1 MKVEIFDERICS
13 LGEGPAAGGA
23 QNSEVSWVDILSS
36 RVLTRNLNTGDTG
49 EFSTGENVGFAIPR
63 ASGGYVLGTE
73 SGPVLRDENGKLD
86 PFLKLSDLEP
96 LASQMA
102 IRWNDAKVS
111 PSGNLWFGTMGYEML
126 PGTASLF
133 KYDSKDSTVS
143 RVLPNLTISNGMDWS
158 DDGGTFYFIDSK
170 WQAVHAFT
178 VNNDELSEERTVIE
192 IPESDGAPD
201 GMCMDA
207 EGGLWV
213 ALWGGSQVRR
223 YDSNSNYELDHII
236 ELAAPFV
243 TSCAFAG
250 KNLDTLLITS
260 AENDHVDG
268 PKEGGMTF
276 CIKPGVTGR
285 PSRTF
290 DL

>member
-1 MKVEIFDERICS
+1 MQVEIFDERICS
-13 LGEGPAAGGA
+13 LGEGPSAVGVLY
-23 QNSEVSWVDILSS
+23 SEVSWVDITDS
-36 RVLTRNLNTGDTG
+36 RVLTRNVTTGETG

-63 ASGGYVLGTE
+63 ASGGYVLGTN
-73 SGPVLRDENGKLD
+73 SGPILRDSSGGSH
-86 PFLKLSDLEP
+86 PFLRLSDIEP
-96 LASQMA
+96 LTSQMA

-126 PGTASLF
+126 AGTSSLF
-133 KYDSKDSTVS
+133 KYGIKDSAVS
-143 RVLPNLTISNGMDWS
+143 RVLSNLTISNGMDWS
-158 DDGGTFYFIDSK
+158 HDGATFYFIDSN

-178 VNNDELSEERTVIE
+178 VIDDELSEERTVIE

-201 GMCMDA
+201 GMCIDA
-207 EGGLWV
+207 HGGLWV

-223 YDSNSNYELDHII
+223 YDSFDNYKLSQVI
-236 ELAAPFV
+236 ELPTPFI

-250 KNLDTLLITS
+250 ENLDTLIITS
-260 AENDHVDG
+260 AQNDQDDG

-276 CIKPGVTGR
+276 CIEPGVTGR